1 MSTFTDLFIE
11 KYRPKALADIVL
23 EESIREKFKGYIEKK
38 SIPHLLFDGP
48 PGIGKTS
55 LAKIITNEIGCDRI
69 YINASDESGIDT
81 IRNKVQDFAQTVS
94 LNDTIKV
101 VILDEADGMSSKGSG
116 SSAQDILRNVMEAYS
131 DNCRFILTCNSI
143 AKISKP
149 LQSRCQRFDLT
160 PPIKGV
166 LGRVV
171 SILSQEKITLNAEQ
185 KSYIGTIVKRH
196 YPDIRTIIGII
207 EQSIVDGEI
216 TTKQTADT
224 TKSIANVIFGMI
236 QDQKSITE
244 IREYAI
250 TKSIDFNNDYGILLR
265 GFFNAANEMTD
276 EKKKRDTMLIIS
288 KYLFQHSLV
297 MDQEINATACY
308 LELMK
313 AI

>member
-1 MSTFTDLFIE
+1 MTFTDLFIE
-11 KYRPKALADIVL
+11 KYRPKRLADIVL
-23 EESIREKFKGYIEKK
+23 EDSVREKFEEYIEKK

-55 LAKIITNEIGCDRI
+55 LAKIITNELGCDRL

-81 IRNKVQDFAQTVS
+81 IRNKVQDFASTVS
-94 LNDTIKV
+94 LNDSIKV

-149 LQSRCQRFDLT
+149 LQSRCQRYDLT

-166 LGRVV
+166 LGRIVT
-171 SILSQEKITLNAEQ
+171 ILSQENITLNADQ
-185 KSYIGTIVKRH
+185 KTYIGQLIRRH
-196 YPDIRTIIGII
+196 YPDIRTIIGAI
-207 EQSIVDGEI
+207 EQSIVDGVI
-216 TTKQTADT
+216 TTKQSTDT
-224 TKSIANVIFGMI
+224 TKTIATIIFDMIRENHSI
-236 QDQKSITE
+236 SE

-250 TKSIDFNNDYGILLR
+250 TKSIDFNNDYGVLLR

-276 EKKKRDTMLIIS
+276 EKKKRDSMLIIS

-313 AI
+313 VL